1 MDGWDG
7 WVADVPLLWGMCR
20 KSEGHEIGGGG
31 GGQGKEGTGR

>member
-20 KSEGHEIGGGG
+20 KSEGHGIVH
-31 GGQGKEGTGR
+31 GKEGTGR